1 MVPLRD
7 GAEDELLQRLD
18 DLNSL
23 RGLDWVVLPGNE
35 DDEEG
40 ENKWCGA

>member
-1 MVPLRD
+1 MVRLRD
-7 GAEDELLQRLD
+7 VSEDELLERLD

-23 RGLDWVVLPGNE
+23 RGLDWVVLSGNE

-40 ENKWCGA
+40 EKKSGGA